1 MRKRMKSIFHFNL
14 VNLYKQRNIVFKIK
28 KAKNKNKKEMKTSK
42 LGNIFMNLFMSQVGN
57 LLNLY

>member
-1 MRKRMKSIFHFNL
+1 MRKRMKSIFHFNH
-14 VNLYKQRNIVFKIK
+14 VNLYNQRNIVFEFK
-28 KAKNKNKKEMKTSK
+28 KAKNKNKNELKTSK